1 MPEGNWYRPP
11 ISEYG
16 NIDPEGGKR
25 MLDFLFLIL
34 FCWLFFKA
42 IVLCLKAAWGLT
54 KILASILFALAVPAL
69 IGCLLFA
76 GGLLLLLPVGMMGL
90 ALLMLKSCT

>member
-1 MPEGNWYRPP
+1 
-11 ISEYG
+11 
-16 NIDPEGGKR
+16 
-25 MLDFLFLIL
+25 MLEFLFLIL

-76 GGLLLLLPVGMMGL
+76 GGTAASAARWHDGT
-90 ALLMLKSCT
+90 CTSDAEKLYIRK

>member
-1 MPEGNWYRPP
+1 
-11 ISEYG
+11 
-16 NIDPEGGKR
+16 
-25 MLDFLFLIL
+25 MLDLLFLIL
-34 FCWLFFKA
+34 FCWLFIKVM
-42 IVLCLKAAWGLT
+42 VLCLKAAWGLT
-54 KILASILFALAVPAL
+54 KILASVLFALAVPAL